1 LEPLNFQNTEIAFAS
16 KSSAELKKAH
26 MLFKLVASP
35 ALVRFGKWATDIA
48 LKLHL
53 PIGGLIRATIFSQFV
68 GGETAQQAD
77 DNTDDLADFG
87 IGTILDY
94 SVEGEDDE
102 AGFDQGAAEII
113 KTVEISSE
121 SNGVPFCV
129 FKPTGVGSITL
140 WVKQSA
146 GLEVEHYEKEA
157 WNKAILRMEGILGLA
172 HEKGTPVLIDA
183 EESWMQD
190 AADQTTEL
198 FMKRFNTEKAIVYN
212 TLQMYRHDRLA
223 YLKRAHER
231 AKQGGYI
238 LAVKL
243 VRGAY
248 MEKERDRAAQ
258 RGYTCP
264 IQKDKASTDHDFDEA
279 LRYCIANVDS
289 ISIVCGTHN
298 EKSSMLLTELMT
310 KYNVA
315 KDDPRVFFAQLY
327 GMSDH
332 ISYNLAAAGY
342 NVAKYVPYGPVKKV
356 LPYLIRRAEE
366 NTSAAGQTGR
376 ELGLIM
382 QEIKRR
388 KNKA

>member
-1 LEPLNFQNTEIAFAS
+1 MNFQNTEIAFAS